1 MYSAVR
7 GDSYARDEAEFNA
20 FSVVLG
26 RQILEMASSS
36 AQFILKHMAL
46 SCTRWAGD
54 QMVDGPF
61 ALVALLT
68 DALETSA
75 MQ

>member
-1 MYSAVR
+1 
-7 GDSYARDEAEFNA
+7 
-20 FSVVLG
+20 
-26 RQILEMASSS
+26 MASSS

-68 DALETSA
+68 DALETSV